1 MEFGVWSL
9 EFGVRSLEFGVWSL
23 EFGVILPHPPHLPHL
38 PHPPHLPHLPH
49 PPHLPHRQHIFKT
62 VVANYALDK
71 LKIEIAGNSDP
82 ADHHLSSGIDWAIS
96 SANFLPSRQF
106 M

>member
-1 MEFGVWSL
+1 LHSFAILTWVQTHFAFALKFDLILAQALLKWGIGLSL
-9 EFGVRSLEFGVWSL
+9 ISPIPHSP
-23 EFGVILPHPPHLPHL
+23 LPNYL
-38 PHPPHLPHLPH
+38 
-49 PPHLPHRQHIFKT
+49 KT

-82 ADHHLSSGIDWAIS
+82 AYPHLSSGIDWAIS